1 MARSAIPKLA
11 ELNFDGNNNS
21 FKKFDAFLSSGDS
34 ESCSKILLA
43 HYLWLCPLE
52 APIQSRYDAVR
63 NAVHP

>member
-1 MARSAIPKLA
+1 MYASKQEAIRLLA
-11 ELNFDGNNNS
+11 VALPF
-21 FKKFDAFLSSGDS
+21 S

-43 HYLWLCPLE
+43 HYLWRCPLE